1 MLDEFVSLPLEKLV
15 KAGWNYKEEDP
26 EMTAKLAAN
35 ILRNGQVE
43 NLIVRELK
51 TGFYEVVNGNHRY
64 DVLVALG
71 FKEALCFNLGPVTL
85 PQAQR
90 IAIETNE
97 TRFASD
103 DYRLSEIIR
112 KVAAAFEEE
121 DYKASM
127 PFSDEEFD
135 ALLRLKPE
143 EAAEYESSGGVDDDP
158 QDDNYTS
165 LKCPKCGRVVRV
177 NDKGELAH
185 E

>member
-1 MLDEFVSLPLEKLV
+1 MLDDFVMLPVAKLV
-15 KAGWNYKEEDP
+15 KAAWNYKDEDE
-26 EMTAKLAAN
+26 EMTAKLTAN
-35 ILRNGQVE
+35 ILRNGQIE

-64 DVLVALG
+64 DVLVHLG
-71 FKEALCFNLGPVTL
+71 MSEAMCFNLGPVSL
-85 PQAQR
+85 AQAQR

-103 DYRLSEIIR
+103 DYRLAEIVR
-112 KVAAAFEEE
+112 KVAAEFEEE

-135 ALLRLKPE
+135 ALLRLTPQ

-158 QDDNYTS
+158 QDDTYTS